1 MFSNLHQHTDYSA
14 HDGFA
19 KLPELISRAK
29 ELGYPALAITDHGT
43 VTGVIDFYQ
52 ECKKQGI
59 KPILGCEF
67 YFTREIT
74 VQDSP
79 TYHLILL
86 AKDNEGYKNLMKL
99 DTYAHAHF
107 YKKPRI
113 GIEALMQYSKGLVCT
128 TACIA
133 GPLSCDDPL
142 DVANDLYDI
151 FLDDFYIEL
160 QPHDFEE
167 QVAYNEQYKAENG
180 FMPDMKRIVTL
191 DSHYVTP
198 DDIAAHK
205 MWLGLGD
212 DSQYYASDDYY
223 LKSEGEVIDWFN
235 AHNIDI
241 KEAIDNVQ
249 EIVDKCNVEIE
260 FGGHNYPVFCDDPA
274 TYVKEKCNEGFK
286 RLGICKYPNK
296 KEYIAQ
302 VRHEFD
308 VLEKL
313 EYLNY
318 FCIIDD
324 MISYCRENNIP
335 TGLGRGS
342 VVGSLT
348 AYLMGITRLD
358 PIKYNLVFERFANPE
373 RVTPADIDT
382 DLSTPCRDQVI
393 QYIKEKY
400 GEVYQ
405 IRTINVIQDKSA
417 VQRAGQALG
426 IAPTEYT
433 RVSKAIVNVEDM
445 PAKTKEQKE
454 WKALALKFKG
464 HIISYGCHAS
474 AVLVSPKD
482 VCNWTAVEKQGDNMV
497 VCHDFHQLEAQGLLK
512 LDILGLETLDVIEQT
527 KHRAGLNF
535 DIANIPTDD
544 KATAEMLRNGNTSGC
559 FQIESNV
566 MTSIVRRMGVNNVED
581 LSIVVALGR
590 PGPLDSGM
598 VETFLRRRNH
608 QEKTTYEI
616 PELEP
621 ILRDTEGVIVYQEQ
635 IMQIAQRIC
644 GYSLGEADNLRRI
657 IGRKVTEEMQPA
669 IDDMVARGIQNGF
682 SEKQMKS
689 LTDNII
695 TFANYGFNH
704 CLAKDTVIMRDNN
717 GCKALTI
724 EEMFKAKNDRKWAV
738 SNGHRSLWDKYNR
751 EGYGY
756 ALSIV
761 DGKIK
766 KNKII
771 DIFYS
776 GTNELYKITL
786 ESGKSVICTML
797 HKFPTPNGVA
807 YMKDLSVGDEL
818 YVKGP
823 RILKKYDYRLYG
835 GKESPKN
842 TPIKGQKGFQITGGN
857 YYLYERERELAIS
870 GKAPCEVCGKP
881 YDGETRFEMH
891 HVDGDR
897 TNNTVSNLAWV
908 CASCHK
914 KAHYAMGRTRKGEN
928 GYSIL
933 TEPIVSIEFIG
944 VDDVYDIEMDSPYH
958 TVVVNDGV
966 VVSNSHSAAY
976 GMTAWVT
983 AYLKAHYPAAFM
995 ASLLDSN
1002 CKDKPKLATYV
1013 LHAMNNG
1020 IRVLP
1025 PQLKHRNC
1033 YSDYD
1038 EDGPYII
1045 LGLNCIAGVGNSEIP
1060 KDSPTDFKE
1069 FIAQNASLNKT
1080 VLSNLVK
1087 AGVFE
1092 GNRDEMLQYI
1102 VWYKDKR
1109 KSKGGFKYTKTMY
1122 NEHEEESKVLGMSFG
1137 DIFEGY
1143 DMSLANNVTT
1153 FGYEVLNVKG
1163 RKTKTGKPM
1172 AFVKVRNNTSVKDLV
1187 IFNDKYKQ
1195 IKAHKVYIMRVQNN
1209 RIFDFS
1215 EARPA

>member
-1 MFSNLHQHTDYSA
+1 MFSNLHQHTSFSIKDA
-14 HDGFA
+14 LA
-19 KLPELISRAK
+19 KLPELIGKAK
-29 ELGYPALAITDHGT
+29 ELEYPALAITDHGT

-113 GIEALMQYSKGLVCT
+113 GIEALTQYSKGLICT

-142 DVANDLYDI
+142 DVAHDLYDI

-167 QVAYNEQYKAENG
+167 QIAYNEQYKAENG
-180 FMPDMKRIVTL
+180 FMPDVKRIVTL

-286 RLGICKYPNK
+286 RLGICNYPNK
-296 KEYIAQ
+296 KEYIDQ

-324 MISYCRENNIP
+324 MISYCREHNIP

-426 IAPTEYT
+426 IAPAEYT

-544 KATAEMLRNGNTSGC
+544 KATAEMLRNGNTAGC

-566 MTSIVRRMGVNNVED
+566 MTSIILRMNVRTVED
-581 LSIVVALGR
+581 LVAVVALGR

-657 IGRKVTEEMQPA
+657 IGRKVVEEMQPA
-669 IDDMVARGIQNGF
+669 IDDMIRRGVQNGF
-682 SEKQMKS
+682 TEKQMKD
-689 LTDNII
+689 LTDSII
-695 TFANYGFNH
+695 TFASYGFN
-704 CLAKDTVIMRDNN
+704 R
-717 GCKALTI
+717 G
-724 EEMFKAKNDRKWAV
+724 
-738 SNGHRSLWDKYNR
+738 
-751 EGYGY
+751 
-756 ALSIV
+756 
-761 DGKIK
+761 
-766 KNKII
+766 
-771 DIFYS
+771 
-776 GTNELYKITL
+776 
-786 ESGKSVICTML
+786 
-797 HKFPTPNGVA
+797 
-807 YMKDLSVGDEL
+807 
-818 YVKGP
+818 
-823 RILKKYDYRLYG
+823 
-835 GKESPKN
+835 
-842 TPIKGQKGFQITGGN
+842 
-857 YYLYERERELAIS
+857 
-870 GKAPCEVCGKP
+870 
-881 YDGETRFEMH
+881 
-891 HVDGDR
+891 
-897 TNNTVSNLAWV
+897 
-908 CASCHK
+908 
-914 KAHYAMGRTRKGEN
+914 
-928 GYSIL
+928 
-933 TEPIVSIEFIG
+933 
-944 VDDVYDIEMDSPYH
+944 
-958 TVVVNDGV
+958 
-966 VVSNSHSAAY
+966 HSAAY
-976 GMTAWVT
+976 GMTAWAT

-1002 CKDKPKLATYV
+1002 CKDKPKLATYI

-1060 KDSPTDFKE
+1060 KDAPTDFKE

-1109 KSKGGFKYTKTMY
+1109 KSKGEFKYTETMY
-1122 NEHEEESKVLGMSFG
+1122 NEQEEESKVLGMSFG

>member
-1 MFSNLHQHTDYSA
+1 MFSNLHQHTDYSS
-14 HDGFA
+14 HDALA
-19 KLPELISRAK
+19 KLPELIGKAK

-74 VQDSP
+74 VQDSS

-180 FMPDMKRIVTL
+180 FMPDVKRIVTL

-249 EIVDKCNVEIE
+249 EIVNKCNVEIE

-527 KHRAGLNF
+527 KHRAGLDF

-544 KATAEMLRNGNTSGC
+544 EATAKMLRDGNTAGC

-566 MTSIVRRMGVNNVED
+566 MTSIILRMNVRTVED
-581 LSIVVALGR
+581 LVAVVALGR

-657 IGRKVTEEMQPA
+657 IGRKVVEEMQPA
-669 IDDMVARGIQNGF
+669 IDDMIQRGVKNGF
-682 SEKQMKS
+682 SEKQMKD

-695 TFANYGFNH
+695 TFASYGFN
-704 CLAKDTVIMRDNN
+704 R
-717 GCKALTI
+717 G
-724 EEMFKAKNDRKWAV
+724 
-738 SNGHRSLWDKYNR
+738 
-751 EGYGY
+751 
-756 ALSIV
+756 
-761 DGKIK
+761 
-766 KNKII
+766 
-771 DIFYS
+771 
-776 GTNELYKITL
+776 
-786 ESGKSVICTML
+786 
-797 HKFPTPNGVA
+797 
-807 YMKDLSVGDEL
+807 
-818 YVKGP
+818 
-823 RILKKYDYRLYG
+823 
-835 GKESPKN
+835 
-842 TPIKGQKGFQITGGN
+842 
-857 YYLYERERELAIS
+857 
-870 GKAPCEVCGKP
+870 
-881 YDGETRFEMH
+881 
-891 HVDGDR
+891 
-897 TNNTVSNLAWV
+897 
-908 CASCHK
+908 
-914 KAHYAMGRTRKGEN
+914 
-928 GYSIL
+928 
-933 TEPIVSIEFIG
+933 
-944 VDDVYDIEMDSPYH
+944 
-958 TVVVNDGV
+958 
-966 VVSNSHSAAY
+966 HSAAY

-1020 IRVLP
+1020 IRILP

-1109 KSKGGFKYTKTMY
+1109 KSKGEFKYTKTMY
-1122 NEHEEESKVLGMSFG
+1122 NEQEEESKVLGMSFG

>member
-74 VQDSP
+74 VQDST

-113 GIEALMQYSKGLVCT
+113 GIEALGQYHKGLICT

-167 QVAYNEQYKAENG
+167 QIAYNEKYKAENG
-180 FMPDMKRIVTL
+180 FMPDVNRIVTL

-274 TYVKEKCNEGFK
+274 TYVKGKCNEGFK

-296 KEYIAQ
+296 KEYIDQ

-373 RVTPADIDT
+373 RVTPADVDT
-382 DLSTPCRDQVI
+382 DVSTPCRDQVI

-426 IAPTEYT
+426 VAPAEYT

-566 MTSIVRRMGVNNVED
+566 MTSIILRMGVKTVED
-581 LSIVVALGR
+581 LVAVVALGR

-608 QEKTTYEI
+608 QEPTVYEI

-621 ILRDTEGVIVYQEQ
+621 ILKDTEGVIVYQEQ

-657 IGRKVTEEMQPA
+657 IGRKVVDEMQPA
-669 IDDMVARGIQNGF
+669 IDDMIQRGVKNGF
-682 SEKQMKS
+682 SEKQMKD

-695 TFANYGFNH
+695 TFASYGFN
-704 CLAKDTVIMRDNN
+704 R
-717 GCKALTI
+717 G
-724 EEMFKAKNDRKWAV
+724 
-738 SNGHRSLWDKYNR
+738 
-751 EGYGY
+751 
-756 ALSIV
+756 
-761 DGKIK
+761 
-766 KNKII
+766 
-771 DIFYS
+771 
-776 GTNELYKITL
+776 
-786 ESGKSVICTML
+786 
-797 HKFPTPNGVA
+797 
-807 YMKDLSVGDEL
+807 
-818 YVKGP
+818 
-823 RILKKYDYRLYG
+823 
-835 GKESPKN
+835 
-842 TPIKGQKGFQITGGN
+842 
-857 YYLYERERELAIS
+857 
-870 GKAPCEVCGKP
+870 
-881 YDGETRFEMH
+881 
-891 HVDGDR
+891 
-897 TNNTVSNLAWV
+897 
-908 CASCHK
+908 
-914 KAHYAMGRTRKGEN
+914 
-928 GYSIL
+928 
-933 TEPIVSIEFIG
+933 
-944 VDDVYDIEMDSPYH
+944 
-958 TVVVNDGV
+958 
-966 VVSNSHSAAY
+966 HSAAY

-1060 KDSPTDFKE
+1060 KDAPTDFKE

-1080 VLSNLVK
+1080 VLSSLVK

-1109 KSKGGFKYTKTMY
+1109 KSKGEFKYTKTMY
-1122 NEHEEESKVLGMSFG
+1122 NEQEEESKVLGMSFG

>member
-1 MFSNLHQHTDYSA
+1 MFSNLHQHTDYST

-19 KLPELISRAK
+19 KMPELISRAK

-86 AKDNEGYKNLMKL
+86 AKDAEGYKNLMKL

-113 GIEALMQYSKGLVCT
+113 GIEALTQYSKGLVCT

-142 DVANDLYDI
+142 DIANDLYDI

-160 QPHDFEE
+160 QPHDFKE

-180 FMPDMKRIVTL
+180 FMPDVKRIVTL

-373 RVTPADIDT
+373 RVTPADVDT
-382 DLSTPCRDQVI
+382 DVSTPCRDQVI

-426 IAPTEYT
+426 VAPAEYT

-454 WKALALKFKG
+454 WKVLALKFKG
-464 HIISYGCHAS
+464 HVISYGCHAS

-544 KATAEMLRNGNTSGC
+544 EATAKMLRDGNTAGC

-566 MTSIVRRMGVNNVED
+566 MTSIILRMGVKTVED
-581 LSIVVALGR
+581 LVAVVALGR

-608 QEKTTYEI
+608 QEPTVYEI

-621 ILRDTEGVIVYQEQ
+621 ILKDTEGVIVYQEQ

-657 IGRKVTEEMQPA
+657 IGRKVVDEMQPA
-669 IDDMVARGIQNGF
+669 IDDMIQRGVKNGF
-682 SEKQMKS
+682 SEKQMKD

-695 TFANYGFNH
+695 TFASYGFN
-704 CLAKDTVIMRDNN
+704 R
-717 GCKALTI
+717 G
-724 EEMFKAKNDRKWAV
+724 
-738 SNGHRSLWDKYNR
+738 
-751 EGYGY
+751 
-756 ALSIV
+756 
-761 DGKIK
+761 
-766 KNKII
+766 
-771 DIFYS
+771 
-776 GTNELYKITL
+776 
-786 ESGKSVICTML
+786 
-797 HKFPTPNGVA
+797 
-807 YMKDLSVGDEL
+807 
-818 YVKGP
+818 
-823 RILKKYDYRLYG
+823 
-835 GKESPKN
+835 
-842 TPIKGQKGFQITGGN
+842 
-857 YYLYERERELAIS
+857 
-870 GKAPCEVCGKP
+870 
-881 YDGETRFEMH
+881 
-891 HVDGDR
+891 
-897 TNNTVSNLAWV
+897 
-908 CASCHK
+908 
-914 KAHYAMGRTRKGEN
+914 
-928 GYSIL
+928 
-933 TEPIVSIEFIG
+933 
-944 VDDVYDIEMDSPYH
+944 
-958 TVVVNDGV
+958 
-966 VVSNSHSAAY
+966 HSAAY

-1060 KDSPTDFKE
+1060 KDAPTDFKE
-1069 FIAQNASLNKT
+1069 FIAQNALLNKT

-1109 KSKGGFKYTKTMY
+1109 KSKGEFKYTKTMY
-1122 NEHEEESKVLGMSFG
+1122 NEQEEESKVLGMSFG